1 MIINFHGYYMLENFE
16 IEGRIMKYKKYFK
29 NNKDYFKFYNI
40 NKDRIMILSINKV
53 KSRKYSLVKYKYC
66 IKYEKMI

>member
-1 MIINFHGYYMLENFE
+1 M
-16 IEGRIMKYKKYFK
+16 KKYFK
-29 NNKDYFKFYNI
+29 TNKDYFKFYNL

-53 KSRKYSLVKYKYC
+53 KSRKHSLVKYKYC